1 MSSIIKWNRDS
12 DINFYV
18 SFFDES
24 GNIINPFDKSFKIL
38 IFTTNQKYG
47 AEASYNKN
55 LNMFTNCGVHKSDP
69 LKLEL
74 AFNKPMLKPGRV
86 YFKTSFANENEL
98 FLDGHYDIVKSIPTN
113 MYIVK

>member
-1 MSSIIKWNRDS
+1 MTGRTNLEGIKNKGIKDFVNKGIHPQKKERYQ
-12 DINFYV
+12 DIR
-18 SFFDES
+18 E
-24 GNIINPFDKSFKIL
+24 
-38 IFTTNQKYG
+38 
-47 AEASYNKN
+47 
-55 LNMFTNCGVHKSDP
+55 
-69 LKLEL
+69 LEL